1 MGRLMTDS
9 SAPVTGYASPV
20 TESVGSHEGVRL
32 ATVGDVA
39 DLASLLAR
47 AFADDPYFGYLVASG
62 ANRTKRMQAGWTAI
76 LRYASARLTATY
88 TTHDRAG
95 AAIWQPP
102 HFAAPSR
109 VEGLRLALA
118 TARMRGWR
126 RTRAISDAV
135 REIDSR
141 RRFHVPDP
149 HYYLEALG
157 VDVGRQRKG
166 IGSALVRP
174 VLDRCDANGLAASLE
189 TANPRSLPLYERIG
203 FRTVEKMTVRG
214 AGLECW
220 LMVRT
225 PQPRA

>member
-1 MGRLMTDS
+1 MTDS
-9 SAPVTGYASPV
+9 SAAATEYASPV
-20 TESVGSHEGVRL
+20 RASEGPHNRVRL
-32 ATVGDVA
+32 ATVEDVPE
-39 DLASLLAR
+39 LASLLAR

-62 ANRTKRMQAGWTAI
+62 ANRTQRMQAGWTAI
-76 LRYASARLTATY
+76 LRYTSARLAATY

-109 VEGLRLALA
+109 LEGLRLGLA
-118 TARMRGWR
+118 TARMRGWS

-141 RRFHVPDP
+141 RRLHVPDP

-157 VDVGRQRKG
+157 VDVGRQGKG

-189 TANPRSLPLYERIG
+189 TANPRSLPLYERLG
-203 FRTVEKMTVRG
+203 FHTVEEMTVRG
-214 AGLECW
+214 AGIECW
-220 LMVRT
+220 LMVRM